1 MLKSMRGFWKS
12 AFFGSGHQAISAV
25 TETGPSRYFIPAIL
39 ESMRGF
45 WKSAFLGSG
54 HQGISAVTETGLNS
68 VGTSFLKD
76 LLTYDNIV
84 CPEDPLS
91 KL

>member
-1 MLKSMRGFWKS
+1 MSGFWK
-12 AFFGSGHQAISAV
+12 
-25 TETGPSRYFIPAIL
+25 P
-39 ESMRGF
+39 
-45 WKSAFLGSG
+45 AFLGSE